1 MTEAQKSE
9 LVILRKKNRGIISNK
24 PCFEGF
30 APIKNSQTNLF
41 WPCIMYQV
49 EIQVDKSELDIFER
63 TILKLA
69 DCNITKAKDI
79 AYSMNME
86 VETIAFIQNRLVIK
100 GYLKDRLCSITDK
113 GHAYLD
119 EYINGNHTEAQV
131 ICLFKDINSGEFIDL
146 VEVYPAKNTLTIYSE
161 KNGTLEGAF
170 NLPGNER
177 KKGFVVISTN
187 YEKAIASEPEA
198 YLLLRAIRKY
208 NKAVEKE
215 LKISLSKISNSV
227 KVKSKELVFVHTV
240 GFATANGEI
249 HSTDAAGIG
258 ISDIF
263 TDFIRNANDNEH
275 PWIRSIFEKG
285 NAKINNEEE
294 ESDNKHEKPRFSYP
308 AVSNPIFNAVKAF
321 NEIKSVKVENHIARE
336 DMKRSGEI
344 IYYNIFTA
352 LEYALKMYYADFKSR
367 EKEDVTIQLADQEA
381 RQMNKT
387 KIKEVGI
394 AEDNIFLF
402 YILAQNLSINLPHN
416 YLTLLKV
423 YPGKIKSMR
432 DDNQPELIPL
442 LCLCLANAIDDPEVP
457 LSFLA
462 KNYPDFMIDFFKLKE
477 LRDKTSMAHG
487 PGLTFSD
494 VSASK
499 CKEIIEKIVFYV
511 EYLNEK
517 LKVDNKLLTDYFK
530 DDIHNSKYQYSS
542 YIQKIYEK
550 KLELY
555 KDYGYVTINK
565 LPANLIKQMVNSLI
579 TFGDLKYVAGSA
591 CSVLQQ
597 FFEYSI
603 TAMLKYMM
611 PPAKEQR
618 NCNFVAEKCINVCFE
633 LKNNKLPDSISTVS
647 YKKIGK
653 AVCGG
658 GCDSL
663 GAGIISFLI
672 LVPENQLMDISQQY
686 PRFILDLD
694 FLLKSRGHSD
704 VREYSEREVSIYK
717 KIVTTIIKILIKYI
731 D

>member
-1 MTEAQKSE
+1 MTERQKSE
-9 LVILRKKNRGIISNK
+9 LEILRKKNKGIISNE

-30 APIKNSQTNLF
+30 IHIRNSHTNLF

-49 EIQVDKSELDIFER
+49 EVQVDNSKLDIFER
-63 TILKLA
+63 TVLKLA
-69 DCNITKAKDI
+69 ECNITKTKDI
-79 AYSMNME
+79 ADSMNME
-86 VETIAFIQNRLVIK
+86 AETIEFIQNRLVIK
-100 GYLKDRLCSITDK
+100 GYLKDRLCSVTDK

-119 EYINGNHTEAQV
+119 EYIKGDYTEAKV
-131 ICLFKDINSGEFIDL
+131 ICLFKDLNSGEFIDL
-146 VEVYPAKNTLTIYSE
+146 VEVHPAKNTLTIYSE
-161 KNGTLEGAF
+161 KNGTIESSF

-177 KKGFVVISTN
+177 KKGIVVVSSN
-187 YEKAIASEPEA
+187 YERLIASEPEA
-198 YLLLRAIRKY
+198 YLLLRTIRKY
-208 NKAVEKE
+208 NKTAKQES
-215 LKISLSKISNSV
+215 KILLSKISNSV
-227 KVKSKELVFVHTV
+227 EIKSKEIVFVHTV
-240 GFATANGEI
+240 GFTTTNGEVY
-249 HSTDAAGIG
+249 STDAAGIG

-263 TDFIRNANDNEH
+263 TDFIRNTNDNEH

-285 NAKINNEEE
+285 NAKINNEEKE
-294 ESDNKHEKPRFSYP
+294 ADNKHEKPRFSYP

-321 NEIKSVKVENHIARE
+321 NEIKSVKGENYIARE

-367 EKEDVTIQLADQEA
+367 EKEDITIQLADQEA

-387 KIKEVGI
+387 KIKELGI
-394 AEDNIFLF
+394 VEDNIFLF
-402 YILAQNLSINLPHN
+402 YILAQNLSINLPYN

-432 DDNQPELIPL
+432 DENQPELIPL
-442 LCLCLANAIDDPEVP
+442 LCLCLANAIDDPKVP

-462 KNYPDFMIDFFKLKE
+462 KDYPDFMIDFFKLKE

-494 VSASK
+494 VSESK
-499 CKEIIEKIVFYV
+499 CKEIIDKIVFYV

-517 LKVDNKLLTDYFK
+517 LKADNKLLTDYFK
-530 DDIHNSKYQYSS
+530 DDIHNSKYQYAS
-542 YIQKIYEK
+542 YVQKIYEK

-579 TFGDLKYVAGSA
+579 TFGDRKYVAGSA

-611 PPAKEQR
+611 PAAKEQR
-618 NCNFVAEKCINVCFE
+618 NCNFVAEKCRNVYFE
-633 LKNNKLPDSISTVS
+633 LKNNELPDSIGTVN
-647 YKKIGK
+647 YKKINK

-658 GCDSL
+658 GCDTL

-672 LVPENQLMDISQQY
+672 LVPENQLMDISKQY
-686 PRFILDLD
+686 PKFILDLD

-704 VREYSEREVSIYK
+704 IREYSEQKVSIYK
-717 KIVTTIIKILIKYI
+717 KIVTNIIKILIKYI